1 MLEPL
6 TALSLAGNV
15 IQLVQYTGQLAIQA
29 REIRSSGSS
38 KVLRDVR
45 TITYDLL
52 KQIETTKKIFG
63 DDNSV
68 RNVRNDED
76 QVRFGT
82 AAIRTQALVS

>member
-1 MLEPL
+1 MLDPL

-15 IQLVQYTGQLAIQA
+15 IQLVQYTGQLATQA

-45 TITYDLL
+45 TITFDLV

-68 RNVRNDED
+68 RNVRNEED

-82 AAIRTQALVS
+82 AVIGT